1 MLKLVTDRTIDDVIA
16 RNEKG
21 TYNANTLNRVENATL
36 YIAELLTANGY
47 PTTIQIKNDWKEDK
61 ESNYTTDED
70 RKSNWNSLEKMTRYL
85 DNVKFCVTQFIK
97 SDYIPNLPETING
110 LTFEDANTI
119 EKTLENIEFLVG
131 NMKKEYIYAGT
142 FSAGEGV
149 VL

>member
-85 DNVKFCVTQFIK
+85 DNIKFCVTQFTK

-131 NMKKEYIYAGT
+131 NMKEEYIYSGT